1 MTADAKDRGCSG
13 TSEGWGIEGQQQQP
27 LPSDSWNRPPLWGV
41 GGVVRESP
49 WQLTEAASGWDLEEK
64 VKGERQREI
73 LAEKMPA
80 EVRSQGPAFPG
91 LPSPPVLG

>member
-1 MTADAKDRGCSG
+1 MTADTKDRDCSG

-64 VKGERQREI
+64 VKGER
-73 LAEKMPA
+73 
-80 EVRSQGPAFPG
+80 
-91 LPSPPVLG
+91 